1 MAPTLI
7 ARYRAEISAGRLKP
21 DGGQRLAIEQLA
33 LLERRL
39 TDYDPVKPK
48 TVRLALFGWGRERT
62 EEKIVPGLY
71 LYGGVGRGK
80 SMLMDMFFDGAPISP
95 KRRVHFHAF
104 MQEMHDAIGRART
117 EGREDPIPAV
127 ADGVADSAHLL
138 CFDEMQITDITDA
151 MLVGRLFEALFARG
165 VVVVATS
172 NRHPDDLYKDGLN
185 RHLFLPFIALIKDR
199 LDVHEIDTG
208 DDHRQGRLAGR
219 DVWHT
224 PLGLEAQQAL
234 DEAWEALTHGT
245 TGAPLVLP
253 LKGREL
259 VVPRAHGGVGWAS
272 FAELCDAPLGAA
284 DYLALTDHLR
294 VLILS
299 DIRILTRSDANAA
312 KRFVT
317 LVDTLYEA
325 KTRLIAS
332 AEGPPDALYTEGPG
346 AFEFE
351 RTVSRLSEMQSANWP
366 SDTTKG

>member
-1 MAPTLI
+1 MSQTLI
-7 ARYRAEISAGRLKP
+7 ARYRAEIAAGRLNP
-21 DGGQRLAIEQLA
+21 DAGQRLAIEQLA

-39 TDYDPVKPK
+39 TDYDPVQPK

-62 EEKIVPGLY
+62 QEKVVPGLY

-80 SMLMDMFFDGAPISP
+80 SMLMDMFYAQAPITP

-104 MQEMHDAIGRART
+104 MQEMHDAISRART
-117 EGREDPIPAV
+117 AGRDDPIPAV

-199 LDVHEIDTG
+199 LDVHEIG
-208 DDHRQGRLAGR
+208 QGNDHRQGRLAGR

-224 PLGLEAQQAL
+224 PLDAAAKESL
-234 DEAWEALTHGT
+234 DAAWNALTHEAAGT
-245 TGAPLVLP
+245 PLVLP
-253 LKGREL
+253 LKGRE
-259 VVPRAHGGVGWAS
+259 VTIPKAHGGVGWAS
-272 FAELCDAPLGAA
+272 FAELCEAPLGAA
-284 DYLALTDHLR
+284 DYLALTAHLR

-299 DIRILTRSDANAA
+299 DIPALARENANAA

-332 AEGPPDALYTEGPG
+332 AAVAPDKLYTEAGDG

-351 RTVSRLSEMQSANWP
+351 RTVSRLTQMQAADWP
-366 SDTTKG
+366 DTPD